1 MNRKPLD
8 NLVESVE
15 ISFLVHATEDIDR
28 LLLTVRNIIPKQN
41 VEELEFVID
50 NMRGYYGNPI
60 SKVKTVIRNK
70 SVASELVLNIANR
83 IRFDDKAIL
92 KSDIRQCVDDSGTLY
107 IRLDKQAIFKGDIIF
122 GSSDPIRM
130 KIKLT
135 SKIRDYEEIIKLYGT
150 FGFLGEE

>member
-70 SVASELVLNIANR
+70 SVASELVLNIANS
-83 IRFDDKAIL
+83 IRFDDKAIF

-150 FGFLGEE
+150 VGFLGEE